1 MDTKDNLLELLL
13 TQALEYRDK
22 SEREEWLQRVLGNAP
37 EKLKELKELIEYHE
51 SGKWLD
57 NPPKAVVA
65 SRTLIEDL
73 TGKKIGP
80 FLIVREI
87 GEGNMGN
94 VYLAE
99 QHDPV
104 RRQVA
109 LKLIQWYA
117 EPKQVVERF
126 QREKQM
132 LANMEHPNIARIIDA
147 GTTESGYSY
156 IVMEYINGS
165 HLFDYCSRKAPDIQ
179 SCVKLLLQCCRAIQH
194 AHQKGIIHRDI
205 KPNNIMVTEVDGRF
219 QNQRSRSLI
228 LVSPRLR

>member
-65 SRTLIEDL
+65 SRKLIEDL

-117 EPKQVVERF
+117 EPKQVVEHCHGVHQWVSSLR
-126 QREKQM
+126 
-132 LANMEHPNIARIIDA
+132 
-147 GTTESGYSY
+147 
-156 IVMEYINGS
+156 
-165 HLFDYCSRKAPDIQ
+165 
-179 SCVKLLLQCCRAIQH
+179 LLLPKSARHPKLCKTPIAMLPCHPARSP
-194 AHQKGIIHRDI
+194 KGHH
-205 KPNNIMVTEVDGRF
+205 P
-219 QNQRSRSLI
+219 
-228 LVSPRLR
+228 